1 MLCCHPQKL
10 KIIGEFMRLNK
21 RANNALRNISID
33 TNVNKYAEGSCLIK
47 FGDTHVLCTA
57 TIEENLPSFLKGKNQ
72 GGWVT
77 AEYSLLPRS
86 THSRV
91 RREASQGKQSGRTLE
106 IQRLISRSLRSVVNL
121 KALGDRQVL
130 IDCDVLQADGGTRT
144 AAITGGYVALKLAL
158 QTLVEKKIFHRA
170 PLLSELAAVSCG
182 IINGESLLDLDYKE
196 DSNADVDA
204 NFVINGQGKLIEI
217 QGTAEKNPFSEEQF
231 LEMLKFAKEG
241 TKQLFEAQRKA
252 LEL

>member
-1 MLCCHPQKL
+1 
-10 KIIGEFMRLNK
+10 MRHNK
-21 RANNALRNISID
+21 RANDALREVSIE
-33 TNVNKYAEGSCLIK
+33 TKVNKYAEGSCLIK

-57 TIEENLPSFLKGKNQ
+57 SVEESLPPFLKGKNQ

-86 THSRV
+86 TNTRV
-91 RREASQGKQSGRTLE
+91 KREASQGKLSGRTQE

-121 KALGDRQVL
+121 KILGDRQIL

-144 AAITGGYVALKLAL
+144 AAITGGYVALSLAL

-170 PLLSELAAVSCG
+170 PLLSEVAAVSCG
-182 IINGESLLDLDYKE
+182 IIGTNILLDLDYKE

-204 NFVINGQGKLIEI
+204 NFVINGQGKLVEI

-231 LEMLKFAKEG
+231 LGMLKFAKTG
-241 TKQLFEAQRKA
+241 INNLFALQKA
-252 LEL
+252 ALGL

>member
-1 MLCCHPQKL
+1 
-10 KIIGEFMRLNK
+10 MRFAK
-21 RANNALRNISID
+21 RANNTLRNISIE

-57 TIEENLPSFLKGKNQ
+57 SVEENLPPFLKGKNQ

-86 THSRV
+86 TESRV
-91 RREASQGKQSGRTLE
+91 RREVTQGKASGRTHE

-144 AAITGGYVALKLAL
+144 AAITGGYVALNLAL

-170 PLLSELAAVSCG
+170 PLTNAVAAVSCG
-182 IINGESLLDLDYKE
+182 IIGGNILLDVDYKE
-196 DSNADVDA
+196 DSSADVDA
-204 NFVINGQGKLIEI
+204 NFVINSQGQLIEV
-217 QGTAEKNPFSEEQF
+217 QGTAEKNSFSEEQLF
-231 LEMLKFAKEG
+231 AMLKLAKEG
-241 TKQLFEAQRKA
+241 ANQLFEIQKQA
-252 LEL
+252 LGE

>member
-1 MLCCHPQKL
+1 
-10 KIIGEFMRLNK
+10 MRLNN
-21 RANNALRNISID
+21 RANNALRNISIE

-57 TIEENLPSFLKGKNQ
+57 TVEESLPPFLRGKNQ

-86 THSRV
+86 TDTRV
-91 RREASQGKQSGRTLE
+91 RREVNQGKPSGRTQE

-144 AAITGGYVALKLAL
+144 AAITGGYVALHLAL
-158 QTLVEKKIFHRA
+158 QTLVEKKIFHRV
-170 PLLSELAAVSCG
+170 PLKNSIAAVSCG
-182 IINGESLLDLDYKE
+182 IINNNILLDVDYKE

-204 NFVINGQGKLIEI
+204 NFVINDQGNIVEV
-217 QGTAEKNPFSEEQF
+217 QGTAEKNSFTEEQF
-231 LEMLKFAKEG
+231 ISMLKISKDG
-241 TKQLFEAQRKA
+241 INQLLEIQKKA
-252 LEL
+252 LGV

>member
-1 MLCCHPQKL
+1 
-10 KIIGEFMRLNK
+10 MRLNN
-21 RANNALRNISID
+21 RANNSLRDISIE

-57 TIEENLPSFLKGKNQ
+57 TIEESLPPFLKGKNM

-91 RREASQGKQSGRTLE
+91 KREVTQGKASGRTHE

-121 KALGDRQVL
+121 KALGERQVL

-144 AAITGGYVALKLAL
+144 AAITGGYVALNLAL
-158 QTLVEKKIFHRA
+158 QTLVKKKAFHRA
-170 PLLSELAAVSCG
+170 PIITDVAAISCG
-182 IINGESLLDLDYKE
+182 ILENKILLDLDYKE

-204 NFVINGQGKLIEI
+204 NFVINGEGKLIEV
-217 QGTAEKNPFSEEQF
+217 QGTAEKGSFSEEQF
-231 LEMLKFAKEG
+231 IEMLKIS
-241 TKQLFEAQRKA
+241 KQGIA
-252 LEL
+252 ELISIQNTAINR